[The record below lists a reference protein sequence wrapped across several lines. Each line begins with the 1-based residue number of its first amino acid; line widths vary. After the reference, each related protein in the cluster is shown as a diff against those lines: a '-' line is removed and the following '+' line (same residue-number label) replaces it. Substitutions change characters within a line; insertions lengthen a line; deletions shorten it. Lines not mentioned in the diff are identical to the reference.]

1 MRSHLPV
8 AAVLSFVLAAACTA
22 ADPPAEGRPGESAQ
36 LAFAQCMRERGYDW
50 PDPVWT
56 GQGWD
61 TRVAEDLDPDDPA
74 FEADIA
80 GCEQVRDGLAPPAA
94 ADPDALEAELQQ
106 RLEFAACMRA
116 EGIDFPD
123 PRLEDGG
130 IGELAGPIDGDWE
143 AFEAASAVCEAQV
156 A

>member
-1 MRSHLPV
+1 M
-8 AAVLSFVLAAACTA
+8 LSCVLATACTA
-22 ADPPAEGRPGESAQ
+22 AQSSAEGRSGEPAQ
-36 LAFAQCMRERGYDW
+36 LAFAECMRERGYDW

-61 TRVAEDLDPDDPA
+61 TRVAEDIDPDDPA
-74 FEADIA
+74 FEADLVD
-80 GCEQVRDGLAPPAA
+80 CEQVRDALAPPAA
-94 ADPDALEAELQQ
+94 ADAGALEAELQQ

-123 PRLEDGG
+123 PRVEDGG
-130 IGELAGPIDGDWE
+130 IGELAGPVDGDWE